1 MLGKSKA
8 RFLEVKGLPVPV
20 LILLLLF
27 TVGGVLWWS
36 LIRADH
42 SQREEFLRKTRVVSQ
57 TLNIDSLRALSGTEA
72 DLGTPNY
79 LRLKE
84 QLASVRFVLPQCRF
98 IYLMGRLPD
107 KTVFFFVDGQPVG
120 SVDEASAG
128 MVYHDVPDDFQRVFD
143 TGKPCTVG
151 PLRDRWG
158 SFVSA
163 AVPVIDPTTGAC
175 LAVLAL
181 DMDASRWNWHVA
193 TQTAWPVGLVLL
205 LLSLLAAAL
214 AASAS
219 TPSSRIHHPIRHAAW
234 LVLAA
239 GLILTASTTTAL
251 KFSADHQANLEFM
264 AHCKELYAVIE
275 NRMKDHAR
283 ILTGGAAF
291 FQASDV
297 VTREDWQIFT
307 RHQKV
312 DTELPGIQG
321 IGFSILIPRAEL
333 PQHIQR
339 IRNEGFPSYT
349 VHPEGDRDPYT
360 SILYLE
366 PFTNRNLHAFGYDM
380 FSEPVRRVAME
391 RARDH
396 NEPALSGKVVLV
408 QETNE
413 EVQTGTLMYVPV
425 YRHGLPIETTEQR
438 RRALLGWVYSP
449 YRMTDLMRGILSAS
463 KRSPYPHFDLELF
476 DGTAPGPDHL
486 LYAFRPNAPNHSET
500 VARFTHQMPMSLYGH
515 VWTLSFHQTGNG
527 FFSAEYAKATLAG
540 VVGTLVSLLLFIL
553 IRVLLNTRLR
563 AQAIAEE
570 LTADLRKS
578 EQSYRSQFENN
589 SAVMLL
595 IDPAVGT
602 ILDANAAALAFYGYT
617 HEQLLALRIS
627 DINTKSIVEVQMD
640 MATVTP
646 EQGKRFQA
654 RHRLADGSIRDV
666 EVSSSRIQ
674 FGGREVLHSIIH
686 DITER
691 KIAEEEL
698 RKLTRAVE
706 QSPVTVV
713 ITNLDGIIE
722 YVNPQ
727 FEKTTGFS
735 RQEAIG
741 QNPRILK
748 SDCQPPEVYKTLWN
762 TLAAGQE
769 WRGEFCN
776 KRKDGSLYWESASI
790 SPVRDANGTI
800 TNYLAVKED
809 ITAQKDA
816 HEKILRQAGLIS
828 SLLDSIPDLIF
839 YKDANGVYLGCNPPF
854 AELVNQPR
862 EQIIGKTD
870 PDLFHKE
877 TADFF
882 CENDRQML
890 TGGEPRH
897 NDEWITYPDGRKA
910 LVDTLKTPY
919 KGPDG
924 TVIGILGISRDIT
937 ERVKSVAAQK
947 EMAENFTV
955 FFQTMTDLIFVGT
968 PEGRI
973 LFTNKAVVQKLGYST
988 EELSRMH
995 ILDVHPQDKRSEA
1008 ESIFGEMFR
1017 GERSTCPLPLVRKDG
1032 TLLPVE
1038 TRVWFG
1044 KWNGTSCIFGISKD
1058 LASEQETQQRFERLF
1073 RNNPAL
1079 MAFSTLPEQRF
1090 SDVNE
1095 AFLRTLG
1102 YSKSEVIGKTS
1113 SELGLF
1119 PNENE
1124 KIAVAK
1130 KLQAEGR
1137 VSDQELQVRRKDGT
1151 LLNGLFSGEIISSQ
1165 GKQFFLTVM
1174 IDITARKR
1182 AEETLRETNQAL
1194 EVAIEHANELALKAE
1209 MANVAKS
1216 EFLANMSHEIRT
1228 PLNGVI
1234 SMTGLL
1240 MTTPLNESQRRY
1252 AEIVQSSGESL
1263 LTVINDI
1270 LDFSKIE
1277 AGKIELESIDFNLQ
1291 ELLDHLSSSLSLF
1304 AINKGL
1310 ELLCWTDPD
1319 VPSRLRGDP
1328 VRLRQIL
1335 TNLAGNAVKFTHRGE
1350 VSIHVSTAGSDSNAS
1365 PLLRFSVQD
1374 TGIGIP
1380 KDKQALLFNKFSQ
1393 VDASTTRNYGGTG
1406 LGLAIAKQLTRMM
1419 GGEIGMTSEPGAGS
1433 EFWFTARFAP
1443 PAGGLQ
1449 TEPPMP
1455 SALHQTRV
1463 LVVDD
1468 NATHR
1473 HLLCEC
1479 LQAWDLRP
1487 SSAGNA
1493 EEALRLLTEA
1503 QEKQDPFRLAL
1514 VDQLMPTTDG
1524 EKLCRLLRETPA
1536 LEHLLLVL
1544 MSTQNPG
1551 SHVARLDGRLAKP
1564 IRREELKRC
1573 LLSLIGGKELAQK
1586 TLGDN
1591 PNGTGPKA
1599 ETLAGRVLLVEDNEV
1614 NQEVARHVLR
1624 SLGLEITLATNGAEA
1639 ITALIRSPYDLVL
1652 MDCQMPVMDGYEATR
1667 RIRAGKVPNATVP
1680 VIAMTAHAMPGDRA
1694 KCLEAGMN
1702 DYLAKPIQR
1711 EDVATVLHRWL
1722 PAFTAPSPQRQEESA
1737 TGIET
1742 SSPLVF
1748 DRSDMLDRLLGDQAL
1763 AAKIATTFVK
1773 EASRRLHDLRQ
1784 ECAAG
1789 NATEVFNK
1797 LHSIKGSAANVGGK
1811 ALAALAQELERTA
1824 KAGGLPDVS
1833 SRLNE
1838 LQTAF
1843 ESLAAAMK
1851 AQQILP

>member
-1 MLGKSKA
+1 MLGKSNV
-8 RFLEVKGLPVPV
+8 RFLEIKGLPLPVPV
-20 LILLLLF
+20 LVLLLLLAA
-27 TVGGVLWWS
+27 GGFLWSS
-36 LIRADH
+36 LVRADH
-42 SQREEFLRKTRVVSQ
+42 AQREELLRQTRVVSQ
-57 TLNIDSLRALSGTEA
+57 ALNIDSLRALSGTEA

-107 KTVFFFVDGQPVG
+107 KTVFFFVDDQPVG
-120 SVDEASAG
+120 SVDEAPAG
-128 MVYHDVPDDFQRVFD
+128 MLYHDVPDDFQRVFD
-143 TGKPCTVG
+143 TGMSCTAG
-151 PLRDRWG
+151 PFRDRWG
-158 SFVSA
+158 SFVSG
-163 AVPVIDPTTGAC
+163 AVPVIDPATGAC

-181 DMDASRWNWHVA
+181 DMDASRWNWRVA
-193 TQTAWPVGLVLL
+193 AQTAWPVGLVLL
-205 LLSLLAAAL
+205 LLFVLAAAL
-214 AASAS
+214 AASGAQ
-219 TPSSRIHHPIRHAAW
+219 PSSRIRHPIRHAAW

-251 KFSADHQANLEFM
+251 KLSADHRADLEFM
-264 AHCKELYAVIE
+264 SHCKELYALIE

-283 ILTGGAAF
+283 ILTGGAAYF
-291 FQASDV
+291 RASDG
-297 VTREDWQIFT
+297 VTREDWRIFT

-321 IGFSILIPRAEL
+321 IGFSLLVPRDEL
-333 PQHIQR
+333 PQHLQR
-339 IRNEGFPSYT
+339 VREEGFPSYT
-349 VHPEGDRDPYT
+349 VRPEGDRDPYT

-366 PFTNRNLHAFGYDM
+366 PFTNRNLRAFGYDM
-380 FSEPVRRVAME
+380 FSEPVRRAAME

-408 QETNE
+408 QETDE
-413 EVQTGTLMYVPV
+413 EVQAGTLMYVPV
-425 YRHGLPIETTEQR
+425 YRRGLPIDTPEQR
-438 RRALLGWVYSP
+438 RSAILGWVYSP

-463 KRSPYPHFDLELF
+463 KLSQYPRFDLELF

-486 LYAFRPNAPNHSET
+486 LYDYLPNGPDNNEA
-500 VARFTHQMPMSLYGH
+500 VARFTHQMPMFLYGH
-515 VWTLSFHQTGNG
+515 AWTLAFRQTGNG
-527 FFSAEYAKATLAG
+527 FFSAEYAKAALTGLG
-540 VVGTLVSLLLFIL
+540 GTLISLLLFIL
-553 IRVLLNTRLR
+553 IRVLLNTRMR

-570 LTADLRKS
+570 LTADLRRS
-578 EQSYRSQFENN
+578 EQSYRNQFESNT
-589 SAVMLL
+589 AVMLL
-595 IDPAVGT
+595 IDPADGT

-617 HEQLLALRIS
+617 REQLLALRIT
-627 DINTKSIVEVQMD
+627 DINTKPAPEVQSD
-640 MATVTP
+640 MASVTP
-646 EQGKRFQA
+646 ERGKRFQFQ
-654 RHRLADGSIRDV
+654 HRLANGSLRDV
-666 EVSSSRIQ
+666 EVASSRIQ

-706 QSPVTVV
+706 QSPATVV

-722 YVNPQ
+722 YANPQ
-727 FEKTTGFS
+727 FEKSTGYS

-748 SDCQPPEVYKTLWN
+748 SDRQPPEIYKTLWS

-790 SPVRDANGTI
+790 SPVRDARGTI
-800 TNYLAVKED
+800 THYVAVKED
-809 ITAQKDA
+809 ITERRKADA
-816 HEKILRQAGLIS
+816 ALRESESLQRILLANLPVGVVIVDPVTRIIEQVNEHTAFLFGAPVEHLVGKKCH
-828 SLLDSIPDLIF
+828 SLLCPANVGACPVCDLGQTL
-839 YKDANGVYLGCNPPF
+839 DNS
-854 AELVNQPR
+854 ER
-862 EQIIGKTD
+862 EM
-870 PDLFHKE
+870 LR
-877 TADFF
+877 ADGS
-882 CENDRQML
+882 RL
-890 TGGEPRH
+890 A
-897 NDEWITYPDGRKA
+897 I
-910 LVDTLKTPY
+910 LKTVKHIQL
-919 KGPDG
+919 KGQDR
-924 TVIGILGISRDIT
+924 LLECFLDIS
-937 ERVKSVAAQK
+937 ERKRAEEQRKESAA
-947 EMAENFTV
+947 NFNI

-973 LFTNKAVVQKLGYST
+973 LFTNKAVEQKLGYSA

-1017 GERSTCPLPLVRKDG
+1017 GERNTCPLPLARKDG

-1044 KWNGTSCIFGISKD
+1044 KWNGANCIFGISKD
-1058 LASEQETQQRFERLF
+1058 LTSEQETQQRFERLF

-1079 MAFSTLPEQRF
+1079 MAFSTMPEHHF

-1124 KIAVAK
+1124 KIAVAN

-1137 VSDQELQVRRKDGT
+1137 VFDHELQVRRKDGT
-1151 LLNGLFSGEIISSQ
+1151 LLDGLFSGEIITSQ

-1174 IDITARKR
+1174 IDITERKR
-1182 AEETLRETNQAL
+1182 AEATLRETNHAL

-1234 SMTGLL
+1234 GMTGLL
-1240 MTTPLNESQRRY
+1240 MTTPLDESQRRY

-1310 ELLCWTDPD
+1310 ELLCWTAPD

-1335 TNLAGNAVKFTHRGE
+1335 TNLAGNAVKFTPQGE
-1350 VSIHVSTAGSDSNAS
+1350 VAIHVSMEETDSNGS
-1365 PLLRFSVQD
+1365 PLLRFSIKD

-1380 KDKQALLFNKFSQ
+1380 RDKQTLLFNKFTQ
-1393 VDASTTRNYGGTG
+1393 VDASTTRNFGGTG
-1406 LGLAIAKQLTRMM
+1406 LGLAIAKQLTLMM
-1419 GGEIGMTSEPGAGS
+1419 GGEIGVTSESGVGS

-1449 TEPPMP
+1449 TDPPMP
-1455 SALHQTRV
+1455 SVVHQTRV

-1473 HLLCEC
+1473 RLLCES
-1479 LQAWDLRP
+1479 LQAWGLRP
-1487 SSAGNA
+1487 SPAGNA
-1493 EEALRLLTEA
+1493 EEALRLL
-1503 QEKQDPFRLAL
+1503 EKAREEQDPFRLAL
-1514 VDQLMPTTDG
+1514 VDQFMPSTDG

-1536 LEHLLLVL
+1536 LENLLLVL
-1544 MSTQNPG
+1544 MSSKNPG
-1551 SHVARLDGRLAKP
+1551 SHVVRLDGRLAKP
-1564 IRREELKRC
+1564 LRREELKRC

-1591 PNGTGPKA
+1591 PNGTVPKT
-1599 ETLAGRVLLVEDNEV
+1599 ETLVGRVLLVEDNEV

-1624 SLGLEITLATNGAEA
+1624 SLGLEIAIATNGAEA
-1639 ITALIRSPYDLVL
+1639 LAALIRSPFDLVL

-1667 RIRAGKVPNATVP
+1667 RIRSGKVPNASVP

-1711 EDVATVLHRWL
+1711 KDVSTVLHRWL
-1722 PAFTAPSPQRQEESA
+1722 PAFNAPPPRREEESTA
-1737 TGIET
+1737 SAKA

-1748 DRSDMLDRLLGDQAL
+1748 DRTDMLDRLLGDQEL

-1773 EASRRLHDLRQ
+1773 DVSRRLGDLRQ
-1784 ECAAG
+1784 ECTAG
-1789 NATEVFNK
+1789 NAQAVCAH
-1797 LHSIKGSAANVGGK
+1797 LHTLKGASANVGGK
-1811 ALAALAQELERTA
+1811 ALAALALELERTA
-1824 KAGGLPDVS
+1824 KEGALPDVL
-1833 SRLNE
+1833 SRLDE

-1843 ESLAAAMK
+1843 ESLVGAMK
-1851 AQQILP
+1851 DRQILP